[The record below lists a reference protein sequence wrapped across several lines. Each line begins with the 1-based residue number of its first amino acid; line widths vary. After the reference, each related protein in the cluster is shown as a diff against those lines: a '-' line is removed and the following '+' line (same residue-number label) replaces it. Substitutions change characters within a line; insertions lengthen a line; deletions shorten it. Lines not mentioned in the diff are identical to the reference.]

1 MEDNGVYRSLIDET
15 RPPQKKSSLPPP
27 KLLLTAIL
35 VALGGPFNFGYQLL
49 ITNPAQEAFLQFLNE
64 SHFLNRDEYL
74 EREQLEGRWSFIISI
89 FFWGCTTGA
98 FLIRGLSEKFGR
110 KNALQISHA
119 LQIASCGLTIFSF
132 FQTNAA
138 TYAIAR
144 FLLGFSIT
152 ISLGT
157 APMFIT
163 ECSPKECRGVT
174 SLTNGVVLQVAL
186 VVGAVLAMPQ
196 LFGTVH
202 DWWKLYA
209 AELLLTIVVM
219 IFVPFIHDS
228 PGFLHSRGLGHAS
241 QRSLSFYHNIDGDA
255 LKLTIKQLE
264 EENGNGQQ
272 FGLLSVWRDPSS
284 RRGTLIGAVV
294 MLSMAMSGIAAINAF
309 AFEILLSTGLNVLQ
323 ASVGNIVICLMSV
336 LGILTSS
343 FIIDRFG
350 RRILLL
356 STYSLLG
363 IINIVIASLMFG
375 FEYAKVVA
383 LGYPLLGAICVFNFV
398 FAAGPGPVSFFIT
411 GELVGQSG
419 RGAACTWVNVLMCLL
434 RSLLTASYLPLK
446 NLIGQPASYF
456 LLFFPPMV
464 FTVFLL
470 YFFLPET
477 KGKTPSEVEEEWDNL
492 PTLCKSRANQ
502 QQPSV
507 DLKI

>member
-1 MEDNGVYRSLIDET
+1 MEDNGIYRSLIDET
-15 RPPQKKSSLPPP
+15 RSPQKRSSLPPP

-49 ITNPAQEAFLQFLNE
+49 ITNPAQEAFLQFLND
-64 SHFLNRDEYL
+64 SHFLNKNEYL

-98 FLIRGLSEKFGR
+98 LLIRGLSEKFGR
-110 KNALQISHA
+110 KNALQ
-119 LQIASCGLTIFSF
+119 
-132 FQTNAA
+132 QTNAA

-174 SLTNGVVLQVAL
+174 SLTNGVVLQVAV

-196 LFGTVH
+196 LFGTVE

-209 AELLLTIVVM
+209 LELLLTIVVM

-272 FGLLSVWRDPSS
+272 FGLLSVWRDPAS

-309 AFEILLSTGLNVLQ
+309 AFEILLSTGLSVLQ

-343 FIIDRFG
+343 FVIDRFG

-383 LGYPLLGAICVFNFV
+383 LGYPLLAAICVFNFV
-398 FAAGPGPVSFFIT
+398 FAAGPGPVSLFIT

-492 PTLCKSRANQ
+492 PTLCKSRANHEH
-502 QQPSV
+502 PSV
-507 DLKI
+507 DLKV

>member
-1 MEDNGVYRSLIDET
+1 MPREPRRVSEQTFSDEDSAKEQPLSVNRLLPVMKRYAPTFGPG

-35 VALGGPFNFGYQLL
+35 VTLGGPFNFGYQLL

-64 SHFLNRDEYL
+64 SHFLNRNEYL
-74 EREQLEGRWSFIISI
+74 EREQLE
-89 FFWGCTTGA
+89 
-98 FLIRGLSEKFGR
+98 
-110 KNALQISHA
+110 
-119 LQIASCGLTIFSF
+119 
-132 FQTNAA
+132 QTNAA

-196 LFGTVH
+196 LFGTVD

-209 AELLLTIVVM
+209 VELLLTIVVM

-264 EENGNGQQ
+264 EENSNDQQ
-272 FGLLSVWRDPSS
+272 LGLLSVWKDPKS

-375 FEYAKVVA
+375 FEYAKVLA
-383 LGYPLLGAICVFNFV
+383 LGCPLLAAICVFNFV
-398 FAAGPGPVSFFIT
+398 FAAGPGPVSLFIT

-419 RGAACTWVNVLMCLL
+419 RGAACTWVNVFMCLL

-492 PTLCKSRANQ
+492 PTLCKSRANHE
-502 QQPSV
+502 QPSA
-507 DLKI
+507 DLKV